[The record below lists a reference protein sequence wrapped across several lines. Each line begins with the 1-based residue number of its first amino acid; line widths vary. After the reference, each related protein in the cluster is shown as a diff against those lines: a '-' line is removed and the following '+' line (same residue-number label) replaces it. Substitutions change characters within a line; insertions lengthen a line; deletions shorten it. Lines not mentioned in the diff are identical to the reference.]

1 MTLRSC
7 QAIILAAGQGTR
19 MKSQKPKVLHQI
31 AGLPMVC
38 HVAQTASHAGGD
50 LVTLIVGPQMESVRD
65 EVAKL
70 GLDVHAYEQTE
81 RLGTAHAVLA
91 ARQDLV
97 DAKDDVIV
105 LFGDTPLVRPE
116 TIVAMRKELAN
127 GADVVVLGFRTD
139 EPGPYGRLLE
149 QDGKLLAIRE
159 AKDASAE
166 ELEVNFCNGG
176 IMGFAGKSLLSLLK
190 SINNNN
196 AQSEYYL
203 TDAVEIANERG
214 LTVCAIEADEEELQ
228 GINNREHL
236 AKVEASFQIRAR
248 QDAML
253 EGTTL
258 IAPETVFFSHDTNL
272 GKDVIIE
279 HNVVFGPGVT
289 VADNATIRA
298 FSHLEGANVALGC
311 IVGPYARLRPGT
323 KLHQNAK
330 IGNFVETK
338 KAVIEEG
345 AKVNHLSYI
354 GDAQV
359 GANANIG
366 AGTITCNYDGF
377 DKFKTEIGAGAFIG
391 SNSALVAPVT
401 IGEGAIVGAGSV
413 ISKHAPSNSLT
424 VSRARQRAIEGW
436 ASEFRSQKHKAK
448 NKA

>member
-1 MTLRSC
+1 
-7 QAIILAAGQGTR
+7 
-19 MKSQKPKVLHQI
+19 
-31 AGLPMVC
+31 
-38 HVAQTASHAGGD
+38 
-50 LVTLIVGPQMESVRD
+50 
-65 EVAKL
+65 
-70 GLDVHAYEQTE
+70 
-81 RLGTAHAVLA
+81 
-91 ARQDLV
+91 
-97 DAKDDVIV
+97 
-105 LFGDTPLVRPE
+105 
-116 TIVAMRKELAN
+116 
-127 GADVVVLGFRTD
+127 
-139 EPGPYGRLLE
+139 
-149 QDGKLLAIRE
+149 
-159 AKDASAE
+159 
-166 ELEVNFCNGG
+166 
-176 IMGFAGKSLLSLLK
+176 
-190 SINNNN
+190 
-196 AQSEYYL
+196 L